1 MNCASLAR
9 FGWVNVSAQHNFAT
23 FDFTRKNK
31 KQQTKILILF
41 SLLFT
46 SQFLIHF
53 TQYHRDNWKW
63 VQDCKRFYVQPKYVS
78 QKPVLAKN
86 KCSTFGNTVDFTTS
100 IESSGCPINILKIKV
115 FFSSVQH
122 SQPCRIFNIACLAFP
137 GDSSW
142 RPHIV
147 KSVLINLFKLHSID
161 CSTTAKIW
169 KRVVSEIFFSD
180 QNKLLSFARQHLLCV
195 QK

>member
-100 IESSGCPINILKIKV
+100 IDSSGCPIKILKIKV

-122 SQPCRIFNIACLAFP
+122 SQPCRISILPVSPSPVTPHDDDHILWNQCL
-137 GDSSW
+137 
-142 RPHIV
+142 
-147 KSVLINLFKLHSID
+147 
-161 CSTTAKIW
+161 STFLNYIRSTAA
-169 KRVVSEIFFSD
+169 
-180 QNKLLSFARQHLLCV
+180 QQ
-195 QK
+195 QKYEKGL